1 MRKVAIMQPYFF
13 PYLGYWQMLN
23 AVDKFVLYDDVNFIT
38 RGYVNR
44 NSILINGK
52 ANLFSIPIKK
62 SSQNRLI
69 MDTKLNFDTKSREKF
84 LKTII
89 MAYKKAPQFINFYP
103 ILEDIINNT
112 TDDLSSYIKY
122 AFKKTQE
129 YIITQEWKASPQILL
144 SSEIKKD
151 NKLSGQDKII
161 EINKQLGSTQ
171 YINAIGGQALYDKA
185 EFAKNGIELYFI
197 KMNEVKYKQFDNEFV
212 PNLSFIDVL
221 MFNDKAKVRELLGK
235 YKLI

>member
-1 MRKVAIMQPYFF
+1 M
-13 PYLGYWQMLN
+13 
-23 AVDKFVLYDDVNFIT
+23 AVDT
-38 RGYVNR
+38 RAKQFEKIFEY
-44 NSILINGK
+44 LQIN
-52 ANLFSIPIKK
+52 
-62 SSQNRLI
+62 
-69 MDTKLNFDTKSREKF
+69 TE
-84 LKTII
+84 II
-89 MAYKKAPQFINFYP
+89 
-103 ILEDIINNT
+103 
-112 TDDLSSYIKY
+112 LSSHI
-122 AFKKTQE
+122 E
-129 YIITQEWKASPQILL
+129 
-144 SSEIKKD
+144 KD
-151 NKLSGQDKII
+151 NYLHGQDKII

>member
-23 AVDKFVLYDDVNFIT
+23 AVDKFVLYDDVNFIK
-38 RGYVNR
+38 GGWINR
-44 NSILINGK
+44 NNMLINGFAHLFTLPLLESSPNKLINEIKITNNQKIKVKLLRSFEESYSK
-52 ANLFSIPIKK
+52 APFKDKIIPLLSK
-62 SSQNRLI
+62 
-69 MDTKLNFDTKSREKF
+69 
-84 LKTII
+84 II
-89 MAYKKAPQFINFYP
+89 MQKEDRLHLFLYHQFEKIFEYLQINTE
-103 ILEDIINNT
+103 IM
-112 TDDLSSYIKY
+112 LSSHI
-122 AFKKTQE
+122 E
-129 YIITQEWKASPQILL
+129 
-144 SSEIKKD
+144 KD
-151 NKLSGQDKII
+151 NYLHGQDKII

-221 MFNDKAKVRELLGK
+221 MFNDKAKVRELLTR
-235 YKLI
+235 YELV